1 MARALRDLFRKLTV
15 ALVAA
20 SLLASAPAMARPTG
34 DAPAAT
40 PPNAPMPGMAAL
52 KAVKKSKER
61 NRVSAD
67 LAEEVDDDQRERF
80 SKREQRRWAREHRGQ
95 RQVQVVVLSDAD
107 DPAMS
112 SLRESVAELG
122 GVVQAAYPALRSMTV
137 VMPKQAL
144 RRLALHPDVLNIA
157 PNRETRSTA
166 SQLEAITGALSPEVR
181 TYPTPSSYTGLDGS
195 GVGIAILDSG
205 VMKAHRNFRN
215 PAGTSSRVVRSVSML
230 KIDSARWDNDF
241 SIWGTPQPGSASQR
255 DFDAAVAAD
264 HDILQDP
271 YGHGTHVASVAA
283 GRGFYQSPDSTGIA
297 PGANLIDVRVMRA
310 DGTGTVADT
319 LMGINWVIYNARA
332 LNIRVMNISLA
343 ASSTDPWDF
352 DPLCAAVR
360 AATAAGITVVVA
372 AGNYGNAG
380 AGRLRYGS
388 VASPGNDP
396 TVITVGAVN
405 FKATNG
411 RNDDTVTFFSSRGPT
426 RSFRVMGTHKRYDN
440 VIKPDL
446 VAPGNRVVGAS
457 ATSANPSAPALN
469 GLASRNPS
477 LVSAAGGGTVYA
489 QRVMQLSGTSVAA
502 PAVAG
507 AAAVLLQANPGLT
520 PPLVKAIL
528 QYTAQPLAGHSLVDQ
543 GAGQLNL
550 EGAVWIARSL
560 RTDISTAL
568 RNGTLVAGS
577 SSLLAPWRTL
587 PTVPSSSIGG
597 SMVNWSRIV
606 TLGGNRIATG
616 DVLFTRWQPVWDPRL
631 AWASEFA
638 VWTEPVWWDRAGV
651 PAQTYPQE
659 FISSYLP
666 STPLLS

>member
-1 MARALRDLFRKLTV
+1 
-15 ALVAA
+15 
-20 SLLASAPAMARPTG
+20 MARPTG
-34 DAPAAT
+34 GAPAAT
-40 PPNAPMPGMAAL
+40 PPNAPMTAFAAL
-52 KAVKKSKER
+52 KEVKKSKER

-80 SKREQRRWAREHRGQ
+80 TKREKRRWAREHRGQ

-107 DPAMS
+107 DPTMS
-112 SLRESVAELG
+112 SLRARVAELG

-137 VMPKQAL
+137 VMPKRTL
-144 RRLALHPDVLNIA
+144 RRLARHPDVLNIA
-157 PNRETRSTA
+157 PNRETHSTS
-166 SQLEAITGALSPEVR
+166 SQLELITGALSPEVR
-181 TYPTPSSYTGLDGS
+181 TYPTATSYSGLDGS

-215 PAGTSSRVVRSVSML
+215 AAGTVSRVVRSVSML
-230 KIDSARWDNDF
+230 KIDSTVWDDSF
-241 SIWGTPQPGSASQR
+241 SIWGTPQPGSASQQA
-255 DFDAAVAAD
+255 FDAAVAAD
-264 HDILQDP
+264 NDVQQDP

-283 GRGFYQSPDSTGIA
+283 GRGFYQSPNSTGMA

-380 AGRLRYGS
+380 GNKNRYGS
-388 VASPGNDP
+388 VASPANDP

-405 FKATNG
+405 FKASNG
-411 RNDDTVTFFSSRGPT
+411 RNDDTVTSFSSRGPT
-426 RSFRVMGTHKRYDN
+426 RSFMDMGTHKWYDN

-457 ATSANPSAPALN
+457 ATTANPTAPALN
-469 GLASRNPS
+469 GLASKHPQ
-477 LVSAAGGGTVYA
+477 LGSAAGGGTVYA

-528 QYTAQPLAGHSLVDQ
+528 QYSAQPLAGQSLVDQ

-550 EGAVWIARSL
+550 QGAVQIARSL

-568 RNGTLVAGS
+568 RNGTLKVGS
-577 SSLLAPWRTL
+577 TSLLASGRSF
-587 PTVPSSSIGG
+587 PTVRSNSIGG
-597 SMVNWSRIV
+597 TTVNWSRIV
-606 TLGGNRIATG
+606 TVGGNRIATG
-616 DVLFTRWQPVWDPRL
+616 DLLLTRWQPVWDPRL
-631 AWASEFA
+631 AWASDFA
-638 VWTEPVWWDRAGV
+638 V
-651 PAQTYPQE
+651 
-659 FISSYLP
+659 
-666 STPLLS
+666 